1 MNITTRVKDSWV
13 ELTIEDG
20 NLIINY
26 NIWRNDLVEIKEML
40 ENAIDDINYMIE
52 KIQEKDEQQ

>member
-1 MNITTRVKDSWV
+1 MNITTRVKNSWV

-52 KIQEKDEQQ
+52 LDKGGNNEQ

>member
-1 MNITTRVKDSWV
+1 MNITTRVKNSWV

-40 ENAIDDINYMIE
+40 ENAIDDIDHMIE
-52 KIQEKDEQQ
+52 KTQQKYEQQ

>member
-52 KIQEKDEQQ
+52 KIQEKDEQ

>member
-1 MNITTRVKDSWV
+1 MNITTRVKNSWV

-52 KIQEKDEQQ
+52 KIYEKDEQQ

>member
-1 MNITTRVKDSWV
+1 MNITTRVKNSWV

-40 ENAIDDINYMIE
+40 ENAIDDIDHMIE
-52 KIQEKDEQQ
+52 KTQQKDEQQ